1 MLEKPYEI
9 HILDG
14 SILKI
19 SEFYSAP
26 VIHGTTRT
34 AFFQTV
40 NANQADVPL
49 LGGRN
54 VQVFPNEFIFGQ
66 MPSGKLT

>member
-26 VIHGTTRT
+26 VTHGTTRT

-54 VQVFPNEFIFGQ
+54 VQVFPNEFIFGH

>member
-26 VIHGTTRT
+26 VIHGTART
-34 AFFQTV
+34 ALFFCE
-40 NANQADVPL
+40 AM
-49 LGGRN
+49 GGSSTSRRT
-54 VQVFPNEFIFGQ
+54 QRSGFPKRIHLWPNT
-66 MPSGKLT
+66 LW